1 MNQLLV
7 QILLG
12 ALMVTAT
19 IVFHVGGLVL
29 VAMFLKR
36 IAVKI
41 KFDSEAIQ
49 VFIMLSVVTLLVLV
63 IHIAGIWLWAGLYM
77 GLDIF
82 LDFESALYFS
92 TATMTTLGYGDLV
105 LGVDWRLFGS
115 FQAMSGMIL
124 FGVTAA
130 FLIVEFRRIVSR
142 IFED

>member
-1 MNQLLV
+1 
-7 QILLG
+7 
-12 ALMVTAT
+12 MVTAT

-82 LDFESALYFS
+82 HDFESALYFS

-124 FGVTAA
+124 FVVTAA